1 MLIFLDHKIK
11 IITKIKKEI
20 ECLYL
25 NRSSLEHGVVEAPV
39 GQLCHTIGRADVSLE
54 LGDLG
59 EDWKLARLLES
70 SEAVGQRSGLG
81 GDDHNWGVS
90 PIGSCD
96 SSHEVTVL
104 KAQLVLS

>member
-25 NRSSLEHGVVEAPV
+25 NRSSLEQGVVEAPV
-39 GQLCHTIGRADVSLE
+39 GQLGHPFGRADVSLE

-59 EDWKLARLLES
+59 EDWKLACLLES
-70 SEAVGQRSGLG
+70 SEAVG
-81 GDDHNWGVS
+81 
-90 PIGSCD
+90 
-96 SSHEVTVL
+96 
-104 KAQLVLS
+104 